1 MTNCKSEET
10 SCLKAD
16 RWAGWLINWGNGETT
31 TLVAPFYMTPLRG
44 MYDAP
49 TKGLRIDP
57 RFKGDY
63 DQEASGVVAV
73 LFSGN
78 VMQCN
83 AALTIVL
90 IN

>member
-1 MTNCKSEET
+1 
-10 SCLKAD
+10 
-16 RWAGWLINWGNGETT
+16 
-31 TLVAPFYMTPLRG
+31 